1 MQGVQAKA
9 NAAPATSGPPLPAR
23 CMSAST
29 CHSLFS
35 RVTKKEA
42 TKRTPIAM
50 IKAAAI
56 LSSAS
61 RWSLSS
67 DPILVAPMPSRMN
80 TAEKLPQKIRLGTRT
95 FFQSAPSSSSA
106 VRPETADRYPGT
118 IGSTQ
123 GERKETIPA
132 TSAVSKPT
140 PAAGSVAATGIATSA
155 EWMKVS
161 ASKGLRAYLGGMDQL
176 LEQAVVAITGG
187 ARGIGRASAEQL
199 AAAGGRVAIGDLDGE
214 AAAKAA
220 SDIGKRAIG
229 IQVDVTD
236 HDSFEAFLEQ
246 AEAELG
252 PLDGLVNNAGVMLLG
267 PIDEED
273 PEQTGTMIAV
283 NLTGVINGT
292 RLAIS
297 KMKPRHRGRII
308 NIASQAGKAGLSG
321 GATYCATKFG
331 VIGFS
336 ESVRQEL
343 KGSGV
348 GISWILPG
356 VVDTAMTAGLPDTRL
371 MEMLS
376 PDEVASAVV
385 KAMKEGGSEVWV
397 PARNQW
403 LDAPL
408 RLLPRHLRERVFAM
422 TGADQVLAGADPERR
437 RGYEGPISG
446 DS

>member
-1 MQGVQAKA
+1 
-9 NAAPATSGPPLPAR
+9 
-23 CMSAST
+23 
-29 CHSLFS
+29 
-35 RVTKKEA
+35 
-42 TKRTPIAM
+42 
-50 IKAAAI
+50 
-56 LSSAS
+56 
-61 RWSLSS
+61 
-67 DPILVAPMPSRMN
+67 
-80 TAEKLPQKIRLGTRT
+80 
-95 FFQSAPSSSSA
+95 
-106 VRPETADRYPGT
+106 
-118 IGSTQ
+118 
-123 GERKETIPA
+123 
-132 TSAVSKPT
+132 
-140 PAAGSVAATGIATSA
+140 
-155 EWMKVS
+155 
-161 ASKGLRAYLGGMDQL
+161 MDQL

-236 HDSFEAFLEQ
+236 PDSFEAFLEQ

>member
-1 MQGVQAKA
+1 
-9 NAAPATSGPPLPAR
+9 
-23 CMSAST
+23 
-29 CHSLFS
+29 
-35 RVTKKEA
+35 
-42 TKRTPIAM
+42 
-50 IKAAAI
+50 
-56 LSSAS
+56 
-61 RWSLSS
+61 
-67 DPILVAPMPSRMN
+67 
-80 TAEKLPQKIRLGTRT
+80 
-95 FFQSAPSSSSA
+95 
-106 VRPETADRYPGT
+106 
-118 IGSTQ
+118 
-123 GERKETIPA
+123 
-132 TSAVSKPT
+132 
-140 PAAGSVAATGIATSA
+140 
-155 EWMKVS
+155 
-161 ASKGLRAYLGGMDQL
+161 MDQL

>member
-1 MQGVQAKA
+1 
-9 NAAPATSGPPLPAR
+9 
-23 CMSAST
+23 
-29 CHSLFS
+29 
-35 RVTKKEA
+35 
-42 TKRTPIAM
+42 
-50 IKAAAI
+50 
-56 LSSAS
+56 
-61 RWSLSS
+61 
-67 DPILVAPMPSRMN
+67 
-80 TAEKLPQKIRLGTRT
+80 
-95 FFQSAPSSSSA
+95 
-106 VRPETADRYPGT
+106 
-118 IGSTQ
+118 
-123 GERKETIPA
+123 
-132 TSAVSKPT
+132 
-140 PAAGSVAATGIATSA
+140 
-155 EWMKVS
+155 MKVS

-236 HDSFEAFLEQ
+236 PDSFEAFLEQ